1 MSRRPA
7 RPAVAARAAAASAAG
22 PAPLT
27 RRGALLFGAGLVT
40 VVLALFAANLTI
52 RTLVLW
58 WFRDDYVRTELVVTE
73 VGDRQHDPILFATV
87 AATGEEIHTR
97 TLPTEL
103 YTYDSPR
110 DATGTL
116 ASDERLRGMRIPIW
130 WCDRH
135 WRVMSDTRLAYVSEY
150 GPGLPST
157 RLALVTTA
165 VNAAI
170 AGLGVLAIRRGLRS
184 RRSA

>member
-1 MSRRPA
+1 MSRRPSRKA
-7 RPAVAARAAAASAAG
+7 VAAGPAVAPATE

-27 RRGALLFGAGLVT
+27 RRGALLFATGLVT
-40 VVLALFAANLTI
+40 IVMALFVSNLTI
-52 RTLVLW
+52 RTLALW

-73 VGDRQHDPILFATV
+73 VGDRQHDPILFGTV
-87 AATGEEIHTR
+87 AATGAEIQTR

-103 YTYDSPR
+103 YGYDSPS
-110 DATGTL
+110 DATGAL
-116 ASDERLRGMRIPIW
+116 KPESELRGMRIPIW

-135 WRVMSDTRLAYVSEY
+135 RRVMSDTRLAYVSEY
-150 GPGLPST
+150 GPELPST

-170 AGLGVLAIRRGLRS
+170 AALGVLAIRRGLRS
-184 RRSA
+184 RRPT